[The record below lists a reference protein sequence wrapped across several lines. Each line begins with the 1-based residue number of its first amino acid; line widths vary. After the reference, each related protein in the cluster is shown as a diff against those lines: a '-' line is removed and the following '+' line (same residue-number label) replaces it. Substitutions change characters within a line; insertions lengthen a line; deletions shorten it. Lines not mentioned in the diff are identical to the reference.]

1 MCLVK
6 KGVSIAIG
14 VAIAIIVI
22 ILGASWFV
30 GNENNTQQ
38 PLIPTKNNTI
48 PVGKNYVL
56 NLTENVG
63 IHAK

>member
-1 MCLVK
+1 VK
-6 KGVSIAIG
+6 KGISIAIG
-14 VAIAIIVI
+14 IVITIIVLV
-22 ILGASWFV
+22 LGVSWIV
-30 GNENNTQQ
+30 GNESKIQQ
-38 PLIPTKNNTI
+38 PLTPITNSTVA

>member
-1 MCLVK
+1 M
-6 KGVSIAIG
+6 
-14 VAIAIIVI
+14 AIIVI
-22 ILGASWFV
+22 VLGISWIV
-30 GNENNTQQ
+30 GNESKIQQ
-38 PLIPTKNNTI
+38 PLTPITNSTVA